1 MSVVGFSVFVFYCCQ
16 DKYGSA
22 DLYVFLKLIF
32 SIDMSQGLML
42 QRYMKNLKY
51 RHLWLIKNYNR
62 KKTITVK
69 AITILKRENGWTHI
83 TRLTHG
89 RKMSTQTLQL
99 ITFKT
104 STFTGWHKSL
114 ISYLSSRGSWPM
126 LKNDL
131 WEPTKQRLVGQGHF
145 ILRW

>member
-22 DLYVFLKLIF
+22 DVYVFLKLIF

-42 QRYMKNLKY
+42 QRYMKNLNY

-69 AITILKRENGWTHI
+69 AITILKEKTGGFTS

-114 ISYLSSRGSWPM
+114 FSYLSSRGSWPM

-131 WEPTKQRLVGQGHF
+131 WKPTKQRLVGQGHS
-145 ILRW
+145 ILGW